1 MNKMAL
7 QNYIA
12 NSWST
17 PHAEIPR
24 GMKLILGGLF
34 REANK
39 DMINTTDRPTTVP
52 KIAWGDHEEA
62 DTRIFAHISHCV
74 IKYGYKRVVVQATDI
89 LVLSICSTH
98 IPCH

>member
-39 DMINTTDRPTTVP
+39 DIINTTDRPTTVP

-74 IKYGYKRVVVQATDI
+74 IKYGWV
-89 LVLSICSTH
+89 
-98 IPCH
+98 